1 MGELMDK
8 IIGSEENWEDGRLGL
23 DEEHQVV
30 VDETIDLQVDTSLG
44 LVEANLKLD
53 VFLNQQLEIFAKENG
68 LIKKQQFVRFWKISS
83 KIHLVVNH
91 PKRLDFDHPS
101 IPSHR

>member
-44 LVEANLKLD
+44 LVEIKFKIDVSIDEKL
-53 VFLNQQLEIFAKENG
+53 ETFAKENG
-68 LIKKQQFVRFWKISS
+68 LIKKAAIRKILEDFF
-83 KIHLVVNH
+83 KNTWQVPFLVV
-91 PKRLDFDHPS
+91 KYTYR
-101 IPSHR
+101 

>member
-8 IIGSEENWEDGRLGL
+8 IIGSEENWEDGRIGL

-44 LVEANLKLD
+44 LVEIKFKIDATLDEKL
-53 VFLNQQLEIFAKENG
+53 ESFAKENG
-68 LIKKQQFVRFWKISS
+68 LIKKAAIRKI
-83 KIHLVVNH
+83 LE
-91 PKRLDFDHPS
+91 DFFENT
-101 IPSHR
+101 

>member
-44 LVEANLKLD
+44 LVEIKFKIDVSIDEKL
-53 VFLNQQLEIFAKENG
+53 ETFAKENG
-68 LIKKQQFVRFWKISS
+68 LIKKAAIRKI
-83 KIHLVVNH
+83 LE
-91 PKRLDFDHPS
+91 DFFKNT
-101 IPSHR
+101 

>member
-8 IIGSEENWEDGRLGL
+8 IIGSEENWEDGRIGL

-44 LVEANLKLD
+44 LVEIKFKIDATLDEKL
-53 VFLNQQLEIFAKENG
+53 ETFAKENG
-68 LIKKQQFVRFWKISS
+68 LIKKAAIRKI
-83 KIHLVVNH
+83 LE
-91 PKRLDFDHPS
+91 DFFKNT
-101 IPSHR
+101 

>member
-1 MGELMDK
+1 MMGELMDK

-44 LVEANLKLD
+44 LVEIKFKIDVSIDEKL
-53 VFLNQQLEIFAKENG
+53 ETFAKENG
-68 LIKKQQFVRFWKISS
+68 LIKKAAIRKI
-83 KIHLVVNH
+83 LE
-91 PKRLDFDHPS
+91 DFFKNT
-101 IPSHR
+101 

>member
-1 MGELMDK
+1 MDK

-44 LVEANLKLD
+44 LVEIKFKIDVSIDEKL
-53 VFLNQQLEIFAKENG
+53 ETFAKENG
-68 LIKKQQFVRFWKISS
+68 LIKKAAIRKI
-83 KIHLVVNH
+83 LE
-91 PKRLDFDHPS
+91 DFFENT
-101 IPSHR
+101 

>member
-8 IIGSEENWEDGRLGL
+8 ILGTEENWEDGRLGL

-44 LVEANLKLD
+44 LVEIKFKIDVSLDEKL
-53 VFLNQQLEIFAKENG
+53 ETFAKENG
-68 LIKKQQFVRFWKISS
+68 LIKKAAIRKI
-83 KIHLVVNH
+83 LE
-91 PKRLDFDHPS
+91 DFFENT
-101 IPSHR
+101 

>member
-1 MGELMDK
+1 MDK

-30 VDETIDLQVDTSLG
+30 VDETIDRQVDTSLG
-44 LVEANLKLD
+44 LVEVNLKLD

-68 LIKKQQFVRFWKISS
+68 LIKKAAIRKILEDFFKNTSS
-83 KIHLVVNH
+83 GKS
-91 PKRLDFDHPS
+91 PKEA
-101 IPSHR
+101 

>member
-8 IIGSEENWEDGRLGL
+8 IIGSEENWVDGRLGL

-44 LVEANLKLD
+44 LVEIKFKIDVSIDEKL
-53 VFLNQQLEIFAKENG
+53 ETFAKENG
-68 LIKKQQFVRFWKISS
+68 LIKKAAIRKI
-83 KIHLVVNH
+83 LE
-91 PKRLDFDHPS
+91 DFFKNT
-101 IPSHR
+101 

>member
-44 LVEANLKLD
+44 LVEIKFKIDVSLDEKL
-53 VFLNQQLEIFAKENG
+53 ETFAKENG
-68 LIKKQQFVRFWKISS
+68 LIKKAAIRKI
-83 KIHLVVNH
+83 LEYFFENT
-91 PKRLDFDHPS
+91 
-101 IPSHR
+101 

>member
-44 LVEANLKLD
+44 LVEIKFKIDATLDEKL
-53 VFLNQQLEIFAKENG
+53 ETFAKENG
-68 LIKKQQFVRFWKISS
+68 LIKKAAIRKI
-83 KIHLVVNH
+83 LE
-91 PKRLDFDHPS
+91 DFFKNT
-101 IPSHR
+101 